1 MVMFTH
7 LHTHSYY
14 SLLAGIPS
22 PAQLVERAA
31 SYGMQA
37 LALTDHNRL
46 TGVIEFY
53 DACVQNGIKPI
64 IGLEVGIRLP
74 MRASP
79 EGANFVLLAQDM
91 AGWGSLCRLSSILQE
106 SENGDLETLPLDIL
120 LEDTRGLLCL
130 SGGLKSPLTSLILS
144 GQVEGAVGLLEL
156 LKEGF
161 PERLYVE
168 LQANQPQDHNLV
180 ISLAALAKRVDL
192 PVVAA
197 CSSYY
202 MDPREAHLQKVLT
215 AIRLNCSL
223 DEVPESMLAP
233 ENAYLCSTE
242 EMRQRF
248 IDIPAALEATQ
259 GIVDR
264 CSVELPLGQHHF
276 PHIDLPAGLTPIQ
289 ALRREAQAGAEHLY
303 GELSPEISERLEHE
317 LQVIEESGYT
327 SLFLIMQ
334 EIINFTRQADIPYTS
349 RGSAASSLV
358 AHCLGITSPDP
369 IRLNLYF
376 ERFLNPA
383 RHSPPDI
390 DTDLSSKHRD
400 QVIEHVYERYGQDRV
415 AMVGTINR
423 FRPRSALREVAKAYG
438 FSQKA
443 ISGLIA
449 HLPNRGWGPPQRKK
463 ENDTSS
469 FAALESQSGF
479 DQIGQIA
486 RDSQAILD
494 MPDHMSIHPGGV
506 VITPGPL
513 HEMVPTQL
521 ASKGIRIIQFDL
533 EQVERLGLVKI
544 DLLATR
550 GLSVL
555 GDVADAAR
563 KAQGDGKGRLEFLAS
578 IPEVDQQT
586 TELLREG
593 RTTGVFGIESPGM
606 QRTLKEI
613 QASSIDDVMITL
625 ALYRPGPMTG
635 GLKDAFVNRHLGR
648 EAVSDLHPALSDLLA
663 ETHGVILYQEQVLRI
678 AHELAGFSL
687 ADADLLRRA
696 MSHFDPGEQMKTL
709 KQKFI
714 QGSLE
719 RKDVPEDVGEKIWD
733 MMAAFAGYGFPKA
746 HAASYAQVSWKSAFC
761 KVHYPAQF
769 MAAVLANW
777 GGYYRQDVY
786 LLEARRMGLTLRG
799 PHVNH
804 SQRQFSVVRLDGQQ
818 VLFMGLDQ
826 VSELTARTQRRIVQ
840 QGPFQTLEDFIQRVS
855 PRPKESDHLV
865 RVGALEGLGSI
876 PDLLQKL
883 KRGAGATAQMELF
896 PLETQPGRPPPEWS
910 LAKKAAAQRE
920 LLGVSVIAHP
930 LELVADQIAA
940 LEAVPIAQAH
950 DRALVGKILRVSGLC
965 RRWRRVQRRSGG
977 NVYHTVLDDLTGGIR
992 LIAVQETYD
1001 RQREV
1006 LNSRKPLVVEGMVNF
1021 ELQAQ
1026 ETVIVV
1032 HRVWVVG

>member
-1 MVMFTH
+1 MFTH

-31 SYGMQA
+31 SFGMQA

-53 DACVQNGIKPI
+53 DACSQAGIKPV
-64 IGLEVGIRLP
+64 IGLEIGIRLP
-74 MRASP
+74 IGASS
-79 EGANFVLLAQDM
+79 EGANLVLLAQDST
-91 AGWGSLCRLSSILQE
+91 GWGNLCRLSSILQE
-106 SENGDLETLPLDIL
+106 SENGDLNTLPLDAL
-120 LEDTRGLLCL
+120 LEDTHGLLCL
-130 SGGLKSPLTSLILS
+130 SGGLKSPLTKLILS
-144 GQVEGAVGLLEL
+144 GQAEGAVDLLEL
-156 LKEGF
+156 LKEAF
-161 PERLYVE
+161 QDRLYVE

-180 ISLAALAKRVDL
+180 ISLAALAKRVEL
-192 PVVAA
+192 PVVAT

-202 MDPREAHLQKVLT
+202 LDPQQAHLQKVLS
-215 AIRLNCSL
+215 AIRLNSPL
-223 DEVPESMLAP
+223 EEVPEHMLAP
-233 ENAYLCSTE
+233 ANAHFCSAE

-248 IDIPAALEATQ
+248 TDVSAALDTTQ
-259 GIVDR
+259 EIVER
-264 CSVELPLGQHHF
+264 CSLELPLGQHHF
-276 PHIDLPAGLTPIQ
+276 PHIDLPAGLSPIQ
-289 ALRREAQAGAEHLY
+289 ALRREAQAGAQRLY
-303 GELSPEISERLEHE
+303 GDLTGEITERLEHE
-317 LQVIEESGYT
+317 LQVIEDSGYT

-334 EIINFTRQADIPYTS
+334 EIINFTRRADIPYTS

-358 AHCLGITSPDP
+358 AHCLGITTPDP

-400 QVIEHVYERYGQDRV
+400 KVIDHVYEHYGQDRV

-438 FSQKA
+438 LSQNA
-443 ISGLIA
+443 ISSLIA
-449 HLPNRGWGPPQRKK
+449 HLPSRGWGPPQRRR
-463 ENDTSS
+463 ESETSP
-469 FAALESQSGF
+469 FTALEARSGF
-479 DQIGQIA
+479 HQVGQIA
-486 RDSQAILD
+486 RDAEAILD

-563 KAQGDGKGRLEFLAS
+563 KAQGAGKGRLEFLES
-578 IPEVDQQT
+578 IPEVDPRT
-586 TELLREG
+586 TELIRDG
-593 RTTGVFGIESPGM
+593 CTTGCFGIESPGM

-719 RKDVPEDVGEKIWD
+719 RKNVPEDVGDRIWD

-746 HAASYAQVSWKSAFC
+746 HAASYAQVSWKSAYC
-761 KVHYPAQF
+761 KVHYPAEF

-786 LLEARRMGLTLRG
+786 LLEARRMGLMLRG
-799 PHVNH
+799 PHVNY
-804 SQRQFSVVRLDGQQ
+804 SQRQFSVVNMNGQQ

-826 VSELTARTQRRIVQ
+826 VSELTRRTQHRIIQQRPFHSFDDFMRRA
-840 QGPFQTLEDFIQRVS
+840 S

-876 PDLLQKL
+876 HELLQNL
-883 KRGAGATAQMELF
+883 KSGASTTAQMELF
-896 PLETQPGRPPPEWS
+896 PLEAQPGRKAADWS

-940 LEAVPIAQAH
+940 MDAVPIAKAH
-950 DRALVGKILRVSGLC
+950 DRALVGKTLRVSGLC

-1001 RQREV
+1001 RQREL

-1026 ETVIVV
+1026 ETVVVV
-1032 HRVWVVG
+1032 HRAWAVG